1 MEMPKLFQIGD
12 MAKLFHIS
20 VSSLRYYESLGLLTP
35 ERVDPDTGY
44 RYYSVRQFEVLNT
57 IRYLRELDMPLPEI
71 SDFLKNRDIDRMEE
85 KLRQQ
90 KAEIERKRLE
100 LQRIERRI
108 DNNLRRIRDAQDSE
122 LDVIKY
128 AASPAMRI
136 VWMDAALKISSSLDM
151 EMPIR
156 ELEQSQA
163 ETALF
168 LGKVGV
174 GISAENLEAGSFE
187 QYDGVFLILDAEDR
201 FDGKT
206 VLLSETQCVSVRFRG
221 SHTEAAEQYRRLM
234 EHIRAR
240 GMKPSGFSRE
250 ITMIDYGI
258 TSDRE
263 KFVTEISI
271 PVTEL

>member
-187 QYDGVFLILDAEDR
+187 QYDGVFLILDDEDR

>member
-174 GISAENLEAGSFE
+174 GISAENLEVGSFE
-187 QYDGVFLILDAEDR
+187 QYDGVFLILDDEDR

-234 EHIRAR
+234 EHIRAH

>member
-136 VWMDAALKISSSLDM
+136 VWMDTALKISSSLDM

-187 QYDGVFLILDAEDR
+187 QYDGVFLILDDEDR

-206 VLLSETQCVSVRFRG
+206 VLLPEPQCVSVRFRG

-234 EHIRAR
+234 EHIRAH

-258 TSDRE
+258 TSNRE